1 MGTIRKGTQLTL
13 KNIKRAGRPA
23 KNDPGIRH
31 SSRMKFS
38 KLTSFHLT
46 IKVRENKA
54 DIQSKK
60 LLKALHHA
68 IARARLKNLK
78 VIHYTLEYNH
88 VHLLVETNDHR
99 ILHAGMQAL
108 GISFSKAIN
117 KVKSLKGHVYKHR
130 YHQRKIGSA
139 RELKNVLLYIF
150 NNGKKHK
157 RTNKRIDL
165 YNSAIVEPRL
175 NLLLTKEANLIWADI
190 KTNLTLRSYQRYLSG
205 ILDPGSHYF
214 KALEFL

>member
-1 MGTIRKGTQLTL
+1 MKIRKGTQLCL
-13 KNIKRAGRPA
+13 LNRKRAGRPA

-31 SSRMKFS
+31 RSRMKIN
-38 KLTSFHLT
+38 KPTSFHLT

-68 IARARLKNLK
+68 IGRARLKNLK
-78 VIHYTLEYNH
+78 VVHYTLEYNH

-117 KVKSLKGHVYKHR
+117 KLKSYKGSVYKHR
-130 YHQRKIGSA
+130 YHQRRIGSA

-150 NNGKKHK
+150 NNGRKHK
-157 RTNKRIDL
+157 RTTRRIDPF
-165 YNSAIVEPRL
+165 NSLLVEPRL
-175 NLLLTKEANLIWADI
+175 NFLFPLEAKLIWADM
-190 KTNLTLRSYQRYLSG
+190 KANLALRSYQRLLSG
-205 ILDPGSHYF
+205 VLDPGSVFF